1 MGIITRGEDMN
12 QKVSGEERLAAI
24 CQALRQETLS
34 PAQQEAEALILAAKR
49 EAETLL
55 EQAKKEIDELKKGAK
70 KEIEKEKMLFHS
82 SLRHASNQIVDSL
95 KEQLENT
102 LFQKGMDSLIHEQI
116 KSPEQTASL
125 LTVLTKMIEA
135 EGLTAS
141 PEIWVG
147 KAIDKK
153 AYLSALATYALNHPF
168 EKELRIGSFS
178 YGCKLVVKDRHMS
191 IEVTEE
197 SMRDLLSSVLRRDF
211 RKYLFKEQ
219 SEETNVEGTK
229 ETTNE

>member
-1 MGIITRGEDMN
+1 MN

-70 KEIEKEKMLFHS
+70 QEIEKEKRLFHS
-82 SLRHASNQIVDSL
+82 SLRHASDQIVNSL
-95 KEQLENT
+95 KEQLENI
-102 LFQKGMDSLIHEQI
+102 LFQKGIEVLVKEQLE
-116 KSPEQTASL
+116 SPEHIASL
-125 LTVLTKMIEA
+125 LHSLTKMIEQ

-141 PEIWVG
+141 PEIWIG
-147 KAIDKK
+147 KSIDKK
-153 AYLSALATYALNHPF
+153 VYLAALAKHAVVRPF
-168 EKELRIGSFS
+168 EEEIRIGSFS

-197 SMRDLLSSVLRRDF
+197 GIRDLLSSILRRDF
-211 RKYLFKEQ
+211 RKYLFKEP
-219 SEETNVEGTK
+219 SEEERIGGKRETNA
-229 ETTNE
+229 